1 MFGIHDFGLFI
12 VSGLLLNIAPGPDIA
27 YIAGRSVQLGWR
39 GGVTAAFGVATGC
52 LTHVFAVA
60 VGLSALLVASAAAFT
75 AVKWLGA
82 AYLCYVGLTMLFS
95 RPAQPSE
102 PAARESRDISLS
114 RVFWQGA
121 LTNVLN
127 PKVAMFFLA
136 YLPQFVD
143 ADAPH
148 KPLAFLMLG
157 LIFVFNGTLPG
168 HCRDGGA
175 GGKRC
180 AKLRR
185 RDGLDQSF
193 PRRVV
198 RLSRRPDRFCSSQID
213 LVSLRCGQIDPKHDH
228 RNQEPAAK
236 RVGLEPRAHRLAD
249 RHAGKRTGE
258 RDHAGQ
264 RG

>member
-1 MFGIHDFGLFI
+1 MLGIHDFGLFI

-60 VGLSALLVASAAAFT
+60 VGLSALLVASATAFT

-95 RPAQPSE
+95 RQTKPSE
-102 PAARESRDISLS
+102 PNARESRDLSLS

-157 LIFVFNGTLPG
+157 LIFIFNGTLCCLVVAVMAARAATG
-168 HCRDGGA
+168 VRGSGRAMAWINRSLGA
-175 GGKRC
+175 LFVYLG
-180 AKLRR
+180 
-185 RDGLDQSF
+185 
-193 PRRVV
+193 V
-198 RLSRRPDRFCSSQID
+198 RIA
-213 LVSLRCGQIDPKHDH
+213 LV
-228 RNQEPAAK
+228 
-236 RVGLEPRAHRLAD
+236 
-249 RHAGKRTGE
+249 E
-258 RDHAGQ
+258 RI
-264 RG
+264 